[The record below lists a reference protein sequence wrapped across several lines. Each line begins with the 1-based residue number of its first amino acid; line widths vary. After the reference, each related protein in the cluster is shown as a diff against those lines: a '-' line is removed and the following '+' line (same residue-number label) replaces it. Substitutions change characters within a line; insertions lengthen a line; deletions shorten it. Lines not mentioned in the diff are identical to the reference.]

1 MISETFTLGC
11 GYGPWIT
18 EPEASTTPFAWLH
31 GSVQFEASDSEET
44 CLRLAET
51 FHSLI
56 QEKIKDK
63 FDPAREAKILA
74 GIDASKIRDF
84 TRKPQQHPN
93 ELDTQDDLTQGT
105 HTVP

>member
-1 MISETFTLGC
+1 MISDTFTLGC
-11 GYGPWIT
+11 GYGPWVT

-56 QEKIKDK
+56 REKIKDK

-74 GIDASKIRDF
+74 EIDTSKIHDF
-84 TRKPQQHPN
+84 TRKPPQHPN
-93 ELDTQDDLTQGT
+93 ELDTQDDSTQGI